1 MEQENP
7 HMNRTTRITALALAM
22 APALAF
28 GQAATWNVDSS
39 HTRAGFSVKHL
50 VISDVK
56 GEFAKT
62 EGKAQIDESDLAK
75 SSVEVTIDAASIDTR
90 DAKRDA
96 HLKSA
101 DFFDVAK
108 FPTITFK
115 STKVVP
121 GKDGAISI
129 TGDLTMHGVTKP
141 VTLDGELSKTIVD
154 PWGNTRRGVTLTG
167 KLDRKAWGISWG
179 KVTDVGAVVGDE
191 VKLDIQA
198 EIVKEQAKK

>member
-1 MEQENP
+1 MI
-7 HMNRTTRITALALAM
+7 RTTRIAALALAI

-28 GQAATWNVDSS
+28 GQAATWNIDSS
-39 HTRAGFSVKHL
+39 HSRAGFSVKHL

-56 GEFAKT
+56 GEFDKLS
-62 EGKAQIDESDLAK
+62 GKVQLDDADLSK
-75 SSVEVTIDAASIDTR
+75 SSVEVTIEAASISTR
-90 DAKRDA
+90 DEKRDA

-115 STKVVP
+115 STKVEA
-121 GKDGAISI
+121 GKDGALTV

-141 VTLDGELSKTIVD
+141 VTLEGALTKAITD
-154 PWGNTRRGVTLTG
+154 PWGNARRGASFGG

-198 EIVKEQAKK
+198 EIVKEQPKK

>member
-1 MEQENP
+1 
-7 HMNRTTRITALALAM
+7 MNTVIRSTRIAALALVAI
-22 APALAF
+22 PALAL
-28 GQAATWNVDSS
+28 GQAATWNVDGAHSR
-39 HTRAGFSVKHL
+39 TGFSVKHL

-56 GEFAKT
+56 GEFGKT
-62 EGKAQIDESDLAK
+62 EGKVQVDDKDLSK

-115 STKVVP
+115 STKVVA
-121 GKDGAISI
+121 GKDGALTI
-129 TGDLTMHGVTKP
+129 TGDLTLRGVTKP
-141 VTLDGELSKTIVD
+141 VTLEGSITKAITD
-154 PWGNTRRGVTLTG
+154 PWGLTRRGASFTG
-167 KLDRKAWGISWG
+167 KLDRKEWGVSWS

-198 EIVKEQAKK
+198 EIVKDQPKK

>member
-1 MEQENP
+1 
-7 HMNRTTRITALALAM
+7 MNRIARIAALALAA
-22 APALAF
+22 APALAL
-28 GQAATWNVDSS
+28 GQAATWNIDGS
-39 HTRAGFSVKHL
+39 HTRTGFSVKHL

-62 EGKAQIDESDLAK
+62 EGKAQIDDKDLSA

-108 FPTITFK
+108 YPTITFK
-115 STKVVP
+115 STKVVA
-121 GKDGAISI
+121 GKDGALTI

-141 VTLDGELSKTIVD
+141 VTLEGTLSPAIKD
-154 PWGNTRRGVTLTG
+154 PYGLDRRGVSLTG

-179 KVTDVGAVVGDE
+179 KVTDVGAIAGDE
-191 VKLDIQA
+191 VKLDVQA
-198 EIVKEQAKK
+198 EITKDQPKK

>member
-1 MEQENP
+1 
-7 HMNRTTRITALALAM
+7 MNRMTRIAALAVAI

-28 GQAATWNVDSS
+28 GQAATWNIDAS
-39 HTRAGFSVKHL
+39 HTRTGFSVKHL

-62 EGKAQIDESDLAK
+62 EGKAQIDEADLSK
-75 SSVEVTIDAASIDTR
+75 SSVEVTIDAASVDTR
-90 DAKRDA
+90 DAKRDN

-115 STKVVP
+115 STKVEA
-121 GKDGAISI
+121 GKDGALTV

-141 VTLDGELSKTIVD
+141 VTLEGSITKAITD
-154 PWGNTRRGVTLTG
+154 PWGLTRRGASFTG
-167 KLDRKAWGISWG
+167 KLDRKAWGITWG
-179 KVTDVGAVVGDE
+179 KMTDVGAVVGDE

-198 EIVKEQAKK
+198 EIVKDQPKK

>member
-1 MEQENP
+1 
-7 HMNRTTRITALALAM
+7 MNRMTRIAALALAI

-28 GQAATWNVDSS
+28 GQAATWNVDGS

-56 GEFAKT
+56 GEFSKT
-62 EGKAQIDESDLAK
+62 EGKAQIDEADLSK
-75 SSVEVTIDAASIDTR
+75 SSIEVTIDAASVDTR

-108 FPTITFK
+108 YPTITFK
-115 STKVVP
+115 STKVEA
-121 GKDGAISI
+121 GKDGALTV

-141 VTLDGELSKTIVD
+141 VTLEGSITKAITD
-154 PWGNTRRGVTLTG
+154 PWGNTRRGASFTG
-167 KLDRKAWGISWG
+167 KLDRKAWGISWS
-179 KVTDVGAVVGDE
+179 KIADVGAVAGDE

-198 EIVKEQAKK
+198 ELVKEQPKK

>member
-1 MEQENP
+1 
-7 HMNRTTRITALALAM
+7 MNRILRTVALALVA
-22 APALAF
+22 APVLALA
-28 GQAATWNVDSS
+28 QTSTWNIDSS
-39 HTRAGFSVKHL
+39 HTRTGFSVKHL

-56 GEFAKT
+56 GEFGKT
-62 EGKAQIDESDLAK
+62 EGKAQIDEKDLSK
-75 SSVEVTIDAASIDTR
+75 SSVEVTIDAATVDTR

-115 STKVVP
+115 STKVEA
-121 GKDGAISI
+121 GKDGALTV

-141 VTLDGELSKTIVD
+141 VTLEGSLTPAIKD
-154 PWGNTRRGVTLTG
+154 PWGLERRGASFTG
-167 KLDRKAWGISWG
+167 KLDRKAWGITWG
-179 KVTDVGAVVGDE
+179 KMTDVGAVVGDE

-198 EIVKEQAKK
+198 EVVKEQPKK

>member
-1 MEQENP
+1 
-7 HMNRTTRITALALAM
+7 MNRMTRITALALAI

-28 GQAATWNVDSS
+28 GQAATWNIDGS
-39 HTRAGFSVKHL
+39 HTRTGFSVKHL

-62 EGKAQIDESDLAK
+62 AGKAQIDEADLSK
-75 SSVEVTIDAASIDTR
+75 SAVEVTIEAASVDTR
-90 DAKRDA
+90 DEKRDN

-115 STKVVP
+115 STKVEA
-121 GKDGAISI
+121 GKDGALTV

-141 VTLDGELSKTIVD
+141 VTLEGSITKAITD
-154 PWGNTRRGVTLTG
+154 PWGLTRRGASFSG
-167 KLDRKAWGISWG
+167 KLDRKAWGITWG
-179 KVTDVGAVVGDE
+179 KMTDVGAVVGDE

-198 EIVKEQAKK
+198 ELVKDQPKK

>member
-1 MEQENP
+1 
-7 HMNRTTRITALALAM
+7 MNRMTRITALALAI

-28 GQAATWNVDSS
+28 GQAATWNVDGS

-62 EGKAQIDESDLAK
+62 EGKAQIDEADLSK
-75 SSVEVTIDAASIDTR
+75 SSVEVIIDVASVDTR

-101 DFFDVAK
+101 DFFDVAR

-115 STKVVP
+115 STKVEA
-121 GKDGAISI
+121 GKDGTLTV

-141 VTLDGELSKTIVD
+141 VTLEGSITKAITD
-154 PWGNTRRGVTLTG
+154 PWGNTRRGASFTG

-179 KVTDVGAVVGDE
+179 KMTDVGAVAGDE

-198 EIVKEQAKK
+198 ELVKDQPKK

>member
-1 MEQENP
+1 
-7 HMNRTTRITALALAM
+7 MNRIVRSAVVAVALVPAMALA
-22 APALAF
+22 
-28 GQAATWNVDSS
+28 QATTWNVDGS
-39 HTRAGFSVKHL
+39 HTRTGFSVKHL

-62 EGKAQIDESDLAK
+62 EGKAQVDETDLAK
-75 SSVEVTIDAASIDTR
+75 SSVEVTIDAGSIDTR

-108 FPTITFK
+108 YPTITFK

-129 TGDLTMHGVTKP
+129 TGDVTMRGVTKP
-141 VTLDGELSKTIVD
+141 VTLEGELSKAIVD
-154 PWGNTRRGVTLTG
+154 PWGLTRRGVTLSG
-167 KLDRKAWGISWG
+167 KIDRKAWGVSWS

-198 EIVKEQAKK
+198 EIVKDQPKK

>member
-1 MEQENP
+1 
-7 HMNRTTRITALALAM
+7 MNRTTRITALALAI

-28 GQAATWNVDSS
+28 GQVATWNIDGS
-39 HTRAGFSVKHL
+39 HTRTGFSVKHL

-62 EGKAQIDESDLAK
+62 EGKAQIDEADLSK
-75 SSVEVTIDAASIDTR
+75 SSVEVTIDAASVDTR
-90 DAKRDA
+90 DAKRDN

-115 STKVVP
+115 STKVEA
-121 GKDGAISI
+121 GKDGALTV

-141 VTLDGELSKTIVD
+141 VTLEGSITKAITD
-154 PWGNTRRGVTLTG
+154 PWGNTRRGASFTG
-167 KLDRKAWGISWG
+167 KLDRKAWGISWS
-179 KVTDVGAVVGDE
+179 KVADVGAVAGDE

-198 EIVKEQAKK
+198 ELVKDQPKK